1 MCDIPTVPNQLAK
14 MQLVK
19 TFVLLALAA
28 YARAQCAACPS
39 TVDGERFVNSCV
51 SDIGSYTYC
60 SYESDTCV
68 YTSDGYVLSLESSTS
83 DCPTY
88 VGSTSDCYSC

>member
-1 MCDIPTVPNQLAK
+1 MCNVLTISNRPAQ
-14 MQLVK
+14 MQFMK
-19 TFVLLALAA
+19 TLVLLALAA

-39 TVDGERFVNSCV
+39 TVDGERFVESCV
-51 SDIGSYTYC
+51 PDIGSYTYC

-68 YTSDGYVLSLESSTS
+68 YTSDGYVLILESSTS

-88 VGSTSDCYSC
+88 VGSTTDCISC

>member
-1 MCDIPTVPNQLAK
+1 MCGVLTKSNRLTK

-19 TFVLLALAA
+19 TLALLGLAA
-28 YARAQCAACPS
+28 YARAQCAACPG
-39 TVDGERFVNSCV
+39 TLDGERFVDSCV

-68 YTSDGYVLSLESSTS
+68 YTSDGYVLILESSTS

-88 VGSTSDCYSC
+88 VGSTSGCYSC